1 MSKRDLW
8 KSPQIVPVLA
18 YNDVPKAVEW
28 LTRVFGFHERTEAR
42 LTGDGW
48 VLTWMELGDGLV
60 RLSTAGGHDLRSPKS
75 VGGVSQSLRVYV
87 EEIDRHFEQAK
98 GEGAAIISELE
109 ERFSGGRIYR
119 AEDYEGHRW
128 EFSQSGRELAAK
140 DWKLPDG
147 VNRAV

>member
-1 MSKRDLW
+1 MQFTPNIALPQPRSAPLRSPLSFTALGAQTEEYSMSKCDIW

-18 YNDVPKAVEW
+18 YDDVPKAVEW

-75 VGGVSQSLRVYV
+75 VGGISQSLRVYV
-87 EEIDRHFEQAK
+87 EEIDRHFDQAK
-98 GEGAAIISELE
+98 AEAATIISAL
-109 ERFSGGRIYR
+109 
-119 AEDYEGHRW
+119 
-128 EFSQSGRELAAK
+128 
-140 DWKLPDG
+140 
-147 VNRAV
+147 